1 MARRIIKQVIV
12 IMMLIFQM
20 GCDHGI
26 QEPDLKIPYQ
36 TFIVDSTTTIY
47 TFMKDVW
54 REEGYIMC
62 KDSDSTYVSRLDTDP
77 VIPIIKSVSNDTIYL
92 AYYCDKMYGCI
103 DTTVICKSIWEWAQ
117 KVGKYEIIQQQYYFL
132 KGSGGLTADTID
144 RIHRSRDSIIAYNDT
159 ERLLSASVNDVF
171 TERRHNG
178 YYLSVFTIDT
188 MQMLQKWTSYYVND
202 SKSLTFAAQNGKP

>member
-20 GCDHGI
+20 GCEHGI
-26 QEPDLKIPYQ
+26 KEPDLKIPYQ

-47 TFMKDVW
+47 TFMKDAW

-117 KVGKYEIIQQQYYFL
+117 KVGKYEIIQQRYYFL

-144 RIHRSRDSIIAYNDT
+144 SIYRSSDSIVAYR
-159 ERLLSASVNDVF
+159 EGQRIMSAQINDVF
-171 TERRHNG
+171 IEHRHNG

-188 MQMLQKWTSYYVND
+188 TQMLQKWTSYYVND